1 MKKWSLL
8 GLVFIIAALSA
19 GSALSARRTVLM
31 EQATNGGCGCA
42 GILDPGMDSLFV
54 KYGHE
59 AIVCIRYNDDHPW
72 AYDELYAYN
81 PTQIDERIAYYPMP
95 TMPTLVID
103 GELSERVCDANS
115 LPEKFEQRFTVP
127 SPLVTAASGSMDVDS
142 FYVDIQV
149 IAEED
154 PQADTLKLR
163 VAVVE
168 DSVYYDAPN
177 TKQYWRY
184 TFRTMLP
191 NMGGQ
196 AFTIAQGETLDF
208 SMSVALDPV
217 WDSSRLLA
225 VAFVQNDDDKSVL
238 QAATTVPRRQ
248 TWAGYYGG
256 VRGDIV
262 NSGYSSALPSTFVN
276 LGTLRD
282 TFDIDFASQVPA
294 DWSAYYDIAGGEI
307 VGGDLA
313 LDPDSA
319 AVITTRFD
327 CGFDSGTGEAT
338 MTLVSQR
345 DGAVERSLDFFT
357 ISGVCGLLVDDDGGD
372 DLEIYYEDALDSTGA
387 VYGVWDRSIAR
398 LDSADLEMADFVV
411 WFTGRTAPTLDATDR
426 GAIGPYLDAG
436 GDLCL
441 TGQDIAY
448 SLCDPTSS
456 YYTLDN
462 KAFFE
467 TYIHATY
474 VMPNSNLFD
483 LNGRAGDVIS
493 DGISV
498 TIRGGD
504 GADNQDFPDVIDAIA
519 PAEVIFDYSDPAK
532 HGGIR
537 YEGAG
542 IRLVYLSFGFEAIDN
557 QPDRVELMT
566 NIVDWLA
573 PTASVDPQVPGPVR
587 IACYPS
593 PAVSFANIIVTGAG
607 GWESLMIYDVQ
618 GRVVRDAG
626 SSGAQD
632 FRWDLTDGS
641 GARVSPGIYFI
652 AVSARGSS
660 ATHKLMIVR

>member
-1 MKKWSLL
+1 MVKWSLIA
-8 GLVFIIAALSA
+8 LVFIIAVLPA
-19 GSALSARRTVLM
+19 GAAMSARRVVLM

-54 KYGHE
+54 RYGHE

-81 PTQIDERIAYYPMP
+81 PTQIDARIAYYPMP

-115 LPEKFEQRFTVP
+115 LPEKFEERFTAP
-127 SPLVTAASGSMDVDS
+127 SPLIMTASGSMDLDS
-142 FYVDIQV
+142 FYVDIRV

-154 PQADTLKLR
+154 PGADTLKLR

-177 TKQYWRY
+177 TKQYWTY

-191 NMGGQ
+191 GIDGQ

-208 SMSVALDPV
+208 SLSVPLDPV
-217 WDSSRLLA
+217 WDASRVLA

-256 VRGDIV
+256 VCGDIV
-262 NSGYSSALPSTFVN
+262 RSGYSATLTGTFVN
-276 LGTLRD
+276 LGSLRD
-282 TFDIDFASQVPA
+282 TFDIEFTGQLPP
-294 DWSAYYDIAGGEI
+294 DWNVYYDITGGES
-307 VGGDLA
+307 VAGDVA

-319 AVITTRFD
+319 AVITVKYD
-327 CGFDSGTGEAT
+327 CGFDSGTAEAT
-338 MTLVSQR
+338 MTFTSLR

-357 ISGVCGLLVDDDGGD
+357 ISGVCGLLVDDDGGNA
-372 DLEIYYEDALDSTGA
+372 LEIFYEDALDSAGA

-398 LDSADLEMADFVV
+398 PDSADLELADFVV
-411 WFTGRTAPTLDATDR
+411 WFTGQAAPTLDDTDCA
-426 GAIGPYLDAG
+426 AIGPYLDSG
-436 GDLCL
+436 GNFCL

-448 SLCDPTSS
+448 SMCDPTSS
-456 YYTLDN
+456 HYTTET

-467 TYIHATY
+467 TYMHATY
-474 VMPNSNLFD
+474 VMPNANLFD
-483 LNGRAGDVIS
+483 LDGRAGDVIS

-537 YEGAG
+537 YEGG
-542 IRLVYLSFGFEAIDN
+542 GTRLVYLSFGFEAIDN
-557 QPDRVELMT
+557 QHDRANLMS
-566 NIVDWLA
+566 NIVAWLA
-573 PTASVDPQVPGPVR
+573 PTASVDPGLTGPVR

-593 PAVSFANIIVTGAG
+593 PAVSFANISVAGAG
-607 GWESLMIYDVQ
+607 GWQSLKIYDVQ

-626 SSGAQD
+626 ASEGRD
-632 FRWDLTDGS
+632 FRWDLTDES
-641 GARVSPGIYFI
+641 GTRVSPGIYFV
-652 AVSARGSS
+652 AVAASGSS